1 MKQFNHPRR
10 ISTIICAVITG
21 LVISQLS
28 LAEQVPTPKL
38 IVSGQAVVA
47 DGGIETAIARATLDA
62 LRSAATQRQGQMTSQ
77 SIVSSD
83 GQLTENIRL
92 KTSLNM
98 RRMDLLEQIEVQGVV
113 TVKLALELDEGT
125 KDCPLPQLTQVMTTD
140 LATPP
145 HDSSYH
151 QVDINQLLL
160 DTEAQ
165 FSSLAKGG
173 NFVTHRINPALN
185 TYQTAWLASEAYN
198 QADYHLAIGA
208 QWLSTATIEPEPSGL
223 GSLMSSLNGTLNNT
237 LNGPPVQPPN
247 LMLTATFS
255 SPYRADIDL
264 RHQQQFTLPA
274 NRSISQSGTPIPQ
287 ELSQQVTKWVEISWR
302 SIRQT
307 VQCEGS
313 YIKLSKIIDQPLWRI
328 NKGQKLGLEQG
339 QKLLLLPQN
348 YEDGILNPDA
358 RSAPLVFKVTQL
370 QPHAALLEH
379 VAGPDNIT
387 NATAQVIVF

>member
-1 MKQFNHPRR
+1 MKQLNHPQRT
-10 ISTIICAVITG
+10 STIICAVLTG

-125 KDCPLPQLTQVMTTD
+125 KDCPLPQLTQVVTTD

-145 HDSSYH
+145 NDSSYH
-151 QVDINQLLL
+151 QIDINQLLL

-198 QADYHLAIGA
+198 QADSHLAIGA
-208 QWLSTATIEPEPSGL
+208 QWLSTPTIALEPSGL
-223 GSLMSSLNGTLNNT
+223 SSLMSSLNG
-237 LNGPPVQPPN
+237 PQDQSPN

-274 NRSISQSGTPIPQ
+274 NRSISESGAPIPQ
-287 ELSQQVTKWVEISWR
+287 ELSKQVVKWVEKSWR
-302 SIRQT
+302 SIHQT

-339 QKLLLLPQN
+339 QKLLLLPQD

-358 RSAPLVFKVTQL
+358 ISAPLVFKITQL

>member
-1 MKQFNHPRR
+1 MKQLNHPQR
-10 ISTIICAVITG
+10 IRTIICAVLTG

-47 DGGIETAIARATLDA
+47 AGGIESAIARATLDA
-62 LRSAATQRQGQMTSQ
+62 LRYAATQRKGQMTSQ

-92 KTSLNM
+92 KTSLNI
-98 RRMDLLEQIEVQGVV
+98 RRMDVLEQIEVQGVV

-125 KDCPLPQLTQVMTTD
+125 KDCPLPQLTQVVTTD

-145 HDSSYH
+145 NDSSYH
-151 QVDINQLLL
+151 QIDINQLLL

-208 QWLSTATIEPEPSGL
+208 QWLSTPTIELEPSGL
-223 GSLMSSLNGTLNNT
+223 SSLMSSLNG
-237 LNGPPVQPPN
+237 PQDQSPN

-274 NRSISQSGTPIPQ
+274 NRSISESGAPIPQ
-287 ELSQQVTKWVEISWR
+287 ELSKQVVKWVEKSWR
-302 SIRQT
+302 SIHQT

-339 QKLLLLPQN
+339 QRLLLLPQN

-358 RSAPLVFKVTQL
+358 KSAPLVFKVTQL

>member
-1 MKQFNHPRR
+1 MKQLNHLQRV
-10 ISTIICAVITG
+10 STIICAVLTG

-28 LAEQVPTPKL
+28 LAEQDPTPKL

-47 DGGIETAIARATLDA
+47 DGGIESAIARATLDA

-92 KTSLNM
+92 KTSLNIS
-98 RRMDLLEQIEVQGVV
+98 RMDLLEQIEVQGVV

-125 KDCPLPQLTQVMTTD
+125 KDCPLPQLTQVVTTD

-145 HDSSYH
+145 NDSSYH

-208 QWLSTATIEPEPSGL
+208 QWLSTPTIEPEPSGL
-223 GSLMSSLNGTLNNT
+223 GSLMSSLNGL
-237 LNGPPVQPPN
+237 QDQSPN

-255 SPYRADIDL
+255 SPYGADIDL

-287 ELSQQVTKWVEISWR
+287 ELSQQVAKWVERSWR
-302 SIRQT
+302 SIHQT

-387 NATAQVIVF
+387 NAIAQVIVF

>member
-1 MKQFNHPRR
+1 MKQLNPPRR
-10 ISTIICAVITG
+10 AIYFVCAALLG
-21 LVISQLS
+21 LVISHSS
-28 LAEQVPTPKL
+28 LAQQDPQPKL
-38 IVSGQAVVA
+38 IVSGQAIVT
-47 DGGIETAIARATLDA
+47 DGDIDTAIARATLDA
-62 LRSAATQRQGQMTSQ
+62 LRSAATQRQGKMTSH
-77 SIVSSD
+77 SIVSAD

-92 KTSLNM
+92 QSNLNI
-98 RRMDLLEQIEVQGVV
+98 RHMDVLEQIETQDVV
-113 TVKLALELDEGT
+113 TVRLALELDES
-125 KDCPLPQLTQVMTTD
+125 KKNCSPPQLTQVVTTD

-145 HDSSYH
+145 NDSSYH

-165 FSSLAKGG
+165 FSRLAKSV

-185 TYQTAWLASEAYN
+185 TYQTAWLASEAYS

-208 QWLSTATIEPEPSGL
+208 QWLPTLAIKSNDLSGL
-223 GSLMSSLNGTLNNT
+223 ISSFSE
-237 LNGPPVQPPN
+237 PN
-247 LMLTATFS
+247 AERPRLMLTATFS
-255 SPYRADIDL
+255 SPYRSDIDL

-274 NRSISQSGTPIPQ
+274 SLSIAQSSASIPQ
-287 ELSQQVTKWVEISWR
+287 ELSLQVAQWVQTSWHN
-302 SIRQT
+302 IHQT

-339 QKLLLLPQN
+339 QKLLLLPQH

-358 RSAPLVFKVTQL
+358 TSAPLVFKVTQL

-379 VAGPDNIT
+379 VAGPDHIT
-387 NATAQVIVF
+387 TATAQVIVF

>member
-1 MKQFNHPRR
+1 MKQLNHPQR
-10 ISTIICAVITG
+10 IRTIICAVLTG

-28 LAEQVPTPKL
+28 LAEQDPTLKL

-47 DGGIETAIARATLDA
+47 DGGIETAISRATLDA

-113 TVKLALELDEGT
+113 TVKLALELDEAT
-125 KDCPLPQLTQVMTTD
+125 KDCPLPQLTQVVTTD

-145 HDSSYH
+145 NDSSYH
-151 QVDINQLLL
+151 QIDINQLLL

-208 QWLSTATIEPEPSGL
+208 QWLSTPTIELEPSGL
-223 GSLMSSLNGTLNNT
+223 SSLMSSLNG
-237 LNGPPVQPPN
+237 PQDQSPN

-264 RHQQQFTLPA
+264 RHQQQFALPA
-274 NRSISQSGTPIPQ
+274 NRSISESGAPIPQ
-287 ELSQQVTKWVEISWR
+287 ELSKQVVKWVEKSWR
-302 SIRQT
+302 SIHQT

-313 YIKLSKIIDQPLWRI
+313 YIKLRKIIDQPLWRI

-339 QKLLLLPQN
+339 QRLLLLPQN

-358 RSAPLVFKVTQL
+358 KSAPLVFKVTQL

>member
-1 MKQFNHPRR
+1 MKQLNHPQR
-10 ISTIICAVITG
+10 IRTIICAVLTG

-28 LAEQVPTPKL
+28 LAEQDPTLKL
-38 IVSGQAVVA
+38 IVSGQAVVV
-47 DGGIETAIARATLDA
+47 DGGIETAISRAILDA
-62 LRSAATQRQGQMTSQ
+62 LRSAATQRQGQITSQ

-125 KDCPLPQLTQVMTTD
+125 KDCPLPQLTQVVTTD

-145 HDSSYH
+145 NDSSYH
-151 QVDINQLLL
+151 QIDINQLLL

-208 QWLSTATIEPEPSGL
+208 KWLSTPTIELEPSGL
-223 GSLMSSLNGTLNNT
+223 SSLMSSLNG
-237 LNGPPVQPPN
+237 PQDQSPN

-255 SPYRADIDL
+255 SPHRADIDL

-274 NRSISQSGTPIPQ
+274 NRSISESGAPIPQ
-287 ELSQQVTKWVEISWR
+287 ELSKQVVKWVEKSWR
-302 SIRQT
+302 SIHQT

-339 QKLLLLPQN
+339 QRLLLLPQN

-358 RSAPLVFKVTQL
+358 KSAPLVFKVTQL

>member
-1 MKQFNHPRR
+1 MKQLNHPQR
-10 ISTIICAVITG
+10 IRTIICAVLTG

-28 LAEQVPTPKL
+28 LAEQDPTLKF

-47 DGGIETAIARATLDA
+47 DGGIETAISRATLDA

-125 KDCPLPQLTQVMTTD
+125 KDCPLPQLTQVVTTD

-145 HDSSYH
+145 NDSSYH
-151 QVDINQLLL
+151 QIDINQLLL

-208 QWLSTATIEPEPSGL
+208 QWLSTPTIELEPSGL
-223 GSLMSSLNGTLNNT
+223 SSLMSSLNG
-237 LNGPPVQPPN
+237 PQDQSPN

-274 NRSISQSGTPIPQ
+274 NRSISESGAPIPQ
-287 ELSQQVTKWVEISWR
+287 ELSKQVVKWVEKSWR
-302 SIRQT
+302 SIHQT

-339 QKLLLLPQN
+339 QRLLLLPQN

-358 RSAPLVFKVTQL
+358 KSAPLVFKVTQL

>member
-1 MKQFNHPRR
+1 MKQLNHPQR
-10 ISTIICAVITG
+10 IRTIICAVLTG

-28 LAEQVPTPKL
+28 LAEQDPTLKL
-38 IVSGQAVVA
+38 IVSGQAVVV
-47 DGGIETAIARATLDA
+47 DGGIETAISRAILDA

-125 KDCPLPQLTQVMTTD
+125 KDCPLPQLTQVVTTD

-145 HDSSYH
+145 NDSSYH
-151 QVDINQLLL
+151 QIDINQLLL

-208 QWLSTATIEPEPSGL
+208 KWLSTPTIELEPSGL
-223 GSLMSSLNGTLNNT
+223 SSLMSSLNG
-237 LNGPPVQPPN
+237 PQDQSPN

-274 NRSISQSGTPIPQ
+274 NRSISESGAPIPQ
-287 ELSQQVTKWVEISWR
+287 ELSKQVVKWVEKSWR
-302 SIRQT
+302 SIHQT

-339 QKLLLLPQN
+339 QRLLLLPQN

-358 RSAPLVFKVTQL
+358 KSAPLVFKVTQL

>member
-1 MKQFNHPRR
+1 MKQLNHPQR
-10 ISTIICAVITG
+10 IRTIICAVLTG

-28 LAEQVPTPKL
+28 LAEQDPTLKL

-47 DGGIETAIARATLDA
+47 DGGIETAISRATLDA

-125 KDCPLPQLTQVMTTD
+125 KDCPLPQLTQVVTTD

-145 HDSSYH
+145 NDSSYH

-208 QWLSTATIEPEPSGL
+208 QWLSTPTIELEPSGL
-223 GSLMSSLNGTLNNT
+223 SSLMSSLNG
-237 LNGPPVQPPN
+237 PQDQSPN

-274 NRSISQSGTPIPQ
+274 NRSISESGAPIPQ
-287 ELSQQVTKWVEISWR
+287 ELSKQVVKWVEKSWR
-302 SIRQT
+302 SIHQT

>member
-1 MKQFNHPRR
+1 MKQLNHPQR
-10 ISTIICAVITG
+10 IRTIICAVLTG

-28 LAEQVPTPKL
+28 LAEQDPTLKL

-47 DGGIETAIARATLDA
+47 DGGIETAISRATLDA

-125 KDCPLPQLTQVMTTD
+125 KDCPLPQLTQVVTTD

-145 HDSSYH
+145 NDSSYH
-151 QVDINQLLL
+151 QIDINQLLL

-165 FSSLAKGG
+165 FSSLAKGE

-208 QWLSTATIEPEPSGL
+208 QWLSTPTIELEPSGL
-223 GSLMSSLNGTLNNT
+223 SSLMSSLNG
-237 LNGPPVQPPN
+237 PQDQSPN

-274 NRSISQSGTPIPQ
+274 NRSISESGAPIPQ
-287 ELSQQVTKWVEISWR
+287 ELSKQVVKWVEKSWR
-302 SIRQT
+302 SIHQT

-358 RSAPLVFKVTQL
+358 KSAPLVFKVTQL

>member
-1 MKQFNHPRR
+1 MKQLNHPQHIR
-10 ISTIICAVITG
+10 TIICAVLTG

-28 LAEQVPTPKL
+28 LAEQDPTLKL

-47 DGGIETAIARATLDA
+47 DGGIETAISRATLDA

-125 KDCPLPQLTQVMTTD
+125 KDCPLPQLTQVVTTD

-145 HDSSYH
+145 NDSSYH
-151 QVDINQLLL
+151 QIDINQLLL

-208 QWLSTATIEPEPSGL
+208 QWLSTPTIEPEPSGL
-223 GSLMSSLNGTLNNT
+223 NSLMSSLNG
-237 LNGPPVQPPN
+237 PEDQSPD

-274 NRSISQSGTPIPQ
+274 NRSISESGAPIPQ
-287 ELSQQVTKWVEISWR
+287 ELSKQVAKWVETSWR
-302 SIRQT
+302 SIHQT

-339 QKLLLLPQN
+339 QKLLLLPQD

-358 RSAPLVFKVTQL
+358 KSAPLVFKVTQL

-379 VAGPDNIT
+379 VAGPDKIT
-387 NATAQVIVF
+387 NTTAQVIIF

>member
-1 MKQFNHPRR
+1 MKQLNHPQR
-10 ISTIICAVITG
+10 ISTIICAVLTG

-28 LAEQVPTPKL
+28 LAEQDPTLKL

-47 DGGIETAIARATLDA
+47 DGGIETAISRATLDA

-125 KDCPLPQLTQVMTTD
+125 KDCPLPQLTQVVTTD

-145 HDSSYH
+145 NDSSYH
-151 QVDINQLLL
+151 QIDINQLLL

-208 QWLSTATIEPEPSGL
+208 QWLSTPTIELEPSGL
-223 GSLMSSLNGTLNNT
+223 SSLMSSLNG
-237 LNGPPVQPPN
+237 PQDQSPN

-274 NRSISQSGTPIPQ
+274 NRSISESGAPIPQ
-287 ELSQQVTKWVEISWR
+287 ELSKQVVKWVEKSWS
-302 SIRQT
+302 SIHQT

-339 QKLLLLPQN
+339 QRLLLLPQN

-358 RSAPLVFKVTQL
+358 KSAPLVFKVTQL

>member
-1 MKQFNHPRR
+1 MKQLNHPQR
-10 ISTIICAVITG
+10 IRTIICAVLTG

-28 LAEQVPTPKL
+28 LAEQDPTLKF

-47 DGGIETAIARATLDA
+47 DGGIETAISRATLDA
-62 LRSAATQRQGQMTSQ
+62 LRSAATQRQGQITSQ

-125 KDCPLPQLTQVMTTD
+125 KDCPLPQLTQVVTTD

-145 HDSSYH
+145 NDSSYH
-151 QVDINQLLL
+151 QIDINQLLL

-208 QWLSTATIEPEPSGL
+208 KWLSTPTIELEPSGL
-223 GSLMSSLNGTLNNT
+223 SSLMSSLNG
-237 LNGPPVQPPN
+237 PQDQSPN

-274 NRSISQSGTPIPQ
+274 NRSISESGAPIPQ
-287 ELSQQVTKWVEISWR
+287 ELSKQVVKWVEKSWR
-302 SIRQT
+302 SIHQT

-313 YIKLSKIIDQPLWRI
+313 YIKLRKIIDQPLWRI

-379 VAGPDNIT
+379 VAGPVNLT

>member
-1 MKQFNHPRR
+1 MKQLNHPQR
-10 ISTIICAVITG
+10 IRTIICAVLTG

-28 LAEQVPTPKL
+28 LAEQDPTLKL

-47 DGGIETAIARATLDA
+47 DGGIETAISRATLDA

-125 KDCPLPQLTQVMTTD
+125 KDCPLPQLTQVVTTD

-145 HDSSYH
+145 NDSSYH
-151 QVDINQLLL
+151 QIDINQLLL

-208 QWLSTATIEPEPSGL
+208 QWLSTPTIELEPSGL
-223 GSLMSSLNGTLNNT
+223 SSLMSSLNG
-237 LNGPPVQPPN
+237 PQDQSPN

-274 NRSISQSGTPIPQ
+274 NRSISESGAPIPQ
-287 ELSQQVTKWVEISWR
+287 ELSKQVVKWVEKSWR
-302 SIRQT
+302 SIHQT

-358 RSAPLVFKVTQL
+358 KSAPLVFKVTQL

>member
-1 MKQFNHPRR
+1 MKRLNHPQR
-10 ISTIICAVITG
+10 ISNIICAVLTG

-28 LAEQVPTPKL
+28 LAEQDPTPKL

-47 DGGIETAIARATLDA
+47 DGGIETAIAKATLDA

-92 KTSLNM
+92 KTNLNI

-125 KDCPLPQLTQVMTTD
+125 KDCPLPQLTQVVTTD

-145 HDSSYH
+145 NDSSYH
-151 QVDINQLLL
+151 QIDINQLLL

-208 QWLSTATIEPEPSGL
+208 QWLSTTAIEPEPSGL
-223 GSLMSSLNGTLNNT
+223 GSLMSSLNA
-237 LNGPPVQPPN
+237 PQDQSPD

-264 RHQQQFTLPA
+264 RDQQQFTLPA
-274 NRSISQSGTPIPQ
+274 NRSISQSGAPIPQ
-287 ELSQQVTKWVEISWR
+287 ELSKQVAKWVEKSWR
-302 SIRQT
+302 SIYQT

-313 YIKLSKIIDQPLWRI
+313 YIKLRKIIDQPLWRI

-379 VAGPDNIT
+379 VAGPANIT

>member
-1 MKQFNHPRR
+1 MKQLNHPQR
-10 ISTIICAVITG
+10 IRTIICAVLTG

-28 LAEQVPTPKL
+28 LAEQDPTLKL

-125 KDCPLPQLTQVMTTD
+125 KDCPLPQLTQVVTTD

-145 HDSSYH
+145 NDSSYH
-151 QVDINQLLL
+151 QIDINQLLL

-208 QWLSTATIEPEPSGL
+208 QWLSTPTIELEPSGL
-223 GSLMSSLNGTLNNT
+223 SSLMSSLNG
-237 LNGPPVQPPN
+237 PQDQSPN

-274 NRSISQSGTPIPQ
+274 NRSISESGAPIPQ
-287 ELSQQVTKWVEISWR
+287 ELSKQVVKWVEKSWR
-302 SIRQT
+302 SIHQT

-339 QKLLLLPQN
+339 QRLLLLPQN

-358 RSAPLVFKVTQL
+358 KSAPLVFKVTQL

>member
-1 MKQFNHPRR
+1 MKQLNHPQR
-10 ISTIICAVITG
+10 IRTIICAVLTG

-28 LAEQVPTPKL
+28 LAEQDPTLKL

-47 DGGIETAIARATLDA
+47 DGGIETAISRATLDA

-125 KDCPLPQLTQVMTTD
+125 KDCPLPQLTQVVTTD

-145 HDSSYH
+145 NDSSYH
-151 QVDINQLLL
+151 QIDINQLLL

-208 QWLSTATIEPEPSGL
+208 QWLSTPTIELEPSGL
-223 GSLMSSLNGTLNNT
+223 SSLMSSLNG
-237 LNGPPVQPPN
+237 PQDQSPN

-274 NRSISQSGTPIPQ
+274 NRSISESGAPIPQ
-287 ELSQQVTKWVEISWR
+287 ELSKQVVKWVEKSWR
-302 SIRQT
+302 SIHQT

-313 YIKLSKIIDQPLWRI
+313 YIKLSKIIDQPLWRV

-339 QKLLLLPQN
+339 QRLLLLPQN

-358 RSAPLVFKVTQL
+358 KSAPLVFKVTQL

>member
-1 MKQFNHPRR
+1 MKQLNHPQR
-10 ISTIICAVITG
+10 IRTIICAVLTG

-28 LAEQVPTPKL
+28 LAEQDPTLKL

-47 DGGIETAIARATLDA
+47 DGGMETAISRATLDA

-83 GQLTENIRL
+83 GKLTENIRL

-125 KDCPLPQLTQVMTTD
+125 KDCPLPQLTQVVTTD

-145 HDSSYH
+145 NDSSYH

-208 QWLSTATIEPEPSGL
+208 KWSSTPTIKLEPSGL
-223 GSLMSSLNGTLNNT
+223 SSLMSSLNG
-237 LNGPPVQPPN
+237 PQDQSPN

-274 NRSISQSGTPIPQ
+274 NRSISESGAPIPQ
-287 ELSQQVTKWVEISWR
+287 ELSKQVVKWVEKSWR
-302 SIRQT
+302 SIHQT

-339 QKLLLLPQN
+339 QRLLLLPQN

-358 RSAPLVFKVTQL
+358 KSAPLVFKVTQL

>member
-1 MKQFNHPRR
+1 MKQLNHPQR
-10 ISTIICAVITG
+10 IRTIICAVLTG

-28 LAEQVPTPKL
+28 LAEQDPTLKL

-47 DGGIETAIARATLDA
+47 DGGIESAIARATLDA
-62 LRSAATQRQGQMTSQ
+62 LRYAATQRKGQMTSQ

-125 KDCPLPQLTQVMTTD
+125 KDCPLPQLTQVVTTD

-145 HDSSYH
+145 NDSSYH
-151 QVDINQLLL
+151 QIDINQLLL

-208 QWLSTATIEPEPSGL
+208 QWLSTPTIELEPSGL
-223 GSLMSSLNGTLNNT
+223 SSLMSSLNG
-237 LNGPPVQPPN
+237 PQDQSPN

-274 NRSISQSGTPIPQ
+274 NRSISESGAPIPQ
-287 ELSQQVTKWVEISWR
+287 ELSKQVAKWVEKSWR
-302 SIRQT
+302 SIHQT

-339 QKLLLLPQN
+339 QRLLLLPQN

-358 RSAPLVFKVTQL
+358 KSAPLVFKVTQL

>member
-1 MKQFNHPRR
+1 MKQLNHPQR
-10 ISTIICAVITG
+10 IRTIICAVLTG

-28 LAEQVPTPKL
+28 LAEQDPTPKL

-92 KTSLNM
+92 KTSLNI
-98 RRMDLLEQIEVQGVV
+98 RRMDLLEQIEVQGVA

-125 KDCPLPQLTQVMTTD
+125 KDCPLPQLTQVVTTD

-145 HDSSYH
+145 NDSSYH
-151 QVDINQLLL
+151 QIDINQLLL

-208 QWLSTATIEPEPSGL
+208 QWLSTPTIELEPSGL
-223 GSLMSSLNGTLNNT
+223 SSLMSSLNE
-237 LNGPPVQPPN
+237 PQDQSPN

-274 NRSISQSGTPIPQ
+274 NRSISQSGAPIPQ
-287 ELSQQVTKWVEISWR
+287 ELSKQVVKWVEKSWR
-302 SIRQT
+302 SIHQT
-307 VQCEGS
+307 VRCEGS

-339 QKLLLLPQN
+339 QRLLLLPQN

-358 RSAPLVFKVTQL
+358 KSAPLVFKVTQL

>member
-1 MKQFNHPRR
+1 MKQLNHPQRT
-10 ISTIICAVITG
+10 STIICAVLTG

-28 LAEQVPTPKL
+28 LAEQDPTPKL

-47 DGGIETAIARATLDA
+47 DGGIESAIARATLDA

-92 KTSLNM
+92 KTSLNI

-125 KDCPLPQLTQVMTTD
+125 KDCPLPQLTQVVTTD

-145 HDSSYH
+145 NDSSYH

-208 QWLSTATIEPEPSGL
+208 QWLSTPTIEPEPSGL
-223 GSLMSSLNGTLNNT
+223 GSLMSSLNGL
-237 LNGPPVQPPN
+237 QDQSPN

-255 SPYRADIDL
+255 SPYGADIDL

-287 ELSQQVTKWVEISWR
+287 ELSQQVAKWVERSWR
-302 SIRQT
+302 SIHQT

>member
-1 MKQFNHPRR
+1 MKQLNHPQRT
-10 ISTIICAVITG
+10 STIICAVLTG

-28 LAEQVPTPKL
+28 LAEQDPTPKL
-38 IVSGQAVVA
+38 IVSGQSVVA
-47 DGGIETAIARATLDA
+47 DGGIESAIARATLDA

-92 KTSLNM
+92 KTSLNI

-208 QWLSTATIEPEPSGL
+208 QWLSTPTIEPEPSGL
-223 GSLMSSLNGTLNNT
+223 GSLMSSLNGL
-237 LNGPPVQPPN
+237 QDQSPN

-255 SPYRADIDL
+255 SPYGADIDL

-274 NRSISQSGTPIPQ
+274 NRSISQSGAPIPQ
-287 ELSQQVTKWVEISWR
+287 ELSKQVEKWVEKSWR
-302 SIRQT
+302 SIHQT

>member
-1 MKQFNHPRR
+1 MKQLNHPQRT
-10 ISTIICAVITG
+10 STIICAVLTG

-125 KDCPLPQLTQVMTTD
+125 KDCPLPQLTQVVTTD

-145 HDSSYH
+145 NDSSYH

-208 QWLSTATIEPEPSGL
+208 QWLSTTTIEPEPSGL
-223 GSLMSSLNGTLNNT
+223 GSLMSSLNGL
-237 LNGPPVQPPN
+237 QDQSPN

-274 NRSISQSGTPIPQ
+274 NRSISQSGAPIPQ
-287 ELSQQVTKWVEISWR
+287 ELSQAGGKVGR
-302 SIRQT
+302 
-307 VQCEGS
+307 
-313 YIKLSKIIDQPLWRI
+313 KIM
-328 NKGQKLGLEQG
+328 
-339 QKLLLLPQN
+339 
-348 YEDGILNPDA
+348 
-358 RSAPLVFKVTQL
+358 
-370 QPHAALLEH
+370 
-379 VAGPDNIT
+379 
-387 NATAQVIVF
+387 AQHPSNCAV

>member
-1 MKQFNHPRR
+1 MKQLNHPQR
-10 ISTIICAVITG
+10 IRTIICAVLTG

-28 LAEQVPTPKL
+28 LAEQDPTLKL

-47 DGGIETAIARATLDA
+47 DGGIETAISRATLDA

-125 KDCPLPQLTQVMTTD
+125 KDCPLPQLTQVVTTD

-145 HDSSYH
+145 NDSSYH
-151 QVDINQLLL
+151 QIDINQLLL

-208 QWLSTATIEPEPSGL
+208 KWLSTPTIELEPSGL
-223 GSLMSSLNGTLNNT
+223 SSLMSSLNG
-237 LNGPPVQPPN
+237 PQDQSPN

-274 NRSISQSGTPIPQ
+274 NRSISESGAPIPQ
-287 ELSQQVTKWVEISWR
+287 ELSKQVAVWVEKSWR
-302 SIRQT
+302 SIHQT

>member
-1 MKQFNHPRR
+1 MKQLNHPQR
-10 ISTIICAVITG
+10 IRTIICAVLTG

-47 DGGIETAIARATLDA
+47 AGGIESAIARATLDA
-62 LRSAATQRQGQMTSQ
+62 LRYAATQRKGQMTSQ

-125 KDCPLPQLTQVMTTD
+125 KDCPLPQLTQVVTTD

-145 HDSSYH
+145 NDSSYH
-151 QVDINQLLL
+151 QIDINQLLL

-208 QWLSTATIEPEPSGL
+208 QWLSTPTIELEPSGL
-223 GSLMSSLNGTLNNT
+223 SSLMSSLNG
-237 LNGPPVQPPN
+237 PQDQSPN

-274 NRSISQSGTPIPQ
+274 NRSISESGAPIPQ
-287 ELSQQVTKWVEISWR
+287 ELSKQVVKWVEKSWR
-302 SIRQT
+302 SIHQT

-358 RSAPLVFKVTQL
+358 KSAPLVFKVTQL

-379 VAGPDNIT
+379 VAGPDKIT
-387 NATAQVIVF
+387 NTTAQVIIF

>member
-1 MKQFNHPRR
+1 MKQLNHPQR
-10 ISTIICAVITG
+10 IRTIICAVLTG

-125 KDCPLPQLTQVMTTD
+125 KDCPLPQLTQVVTTD

-145 HDSSYH
+145 NDSSYH
-151 QVDINQLLL
+151 QIDINQLLL

-208 QWLSTATIEPEPSGL
+208 QWLSTPTIALEPSGL
-223 GSLMSSLNGTLNNT
+223 SSLMSSLNG
-237 LNGPPVQPPN
+237 PQDQSPN

-274 NRSISQSGTPIPQ
+274 NRSISESGAPIPQ
-287 ELSQQVTKWVEISWR
+287 ELSKQVVKWVEKSWR
-302 SIRQT
+302 SIHQT

-339 QKLLLLPQN
+339 QKLLLLPQD

-358 RSAPLVFKVTQL
+358 KSAPLVFKVTQL

>member
-1 MKQFNHPRR
+1 MKQLNHPQR
-10 ISTIICAVITG
+10 IRTIICAVLTG

-28 LAEQVPTPKL
+28 LAEQDPTLKL

-47 DGGIETAIARATLDA
+47 DGGIETAISRATLDA

-125 KDCPLPQLTQVMTTD
+125 KDCPLPQLTQVVTTD

-145 HDSSYH
+145 NDSSYH
-151 QVDINQLLL
+151 QIDINQLLL

-165 FSSLAKGG
+165 FSSLAKGE

-208 QWLSTATIEPEPSGL
+208 QWLSTPTIELEPSGL
-223 GSLMSSLNGTLNNT
+223 SSLMSSLNG
-237 LNGPPVQPPN
+237 PQDQSPN

-274 NRSISQSGTPIPQ
+274 NRSISESGAPIPQ
-287 ELSQQVTKWVEISWR
+287 ELSKQVVKWVEKSWR
-302 SIRQT
+302 SIHQT

-339 QKLLLLPQN
+339 QRLLLLPQN

-358 RSAPLVFKVTQL
+358 KSAPLVFKVTQL

>member
-1 MKQFNHPRR
+1 MKQLNHPQRT
-10 ISTIICAVITG
+10 STIICAVLTG

-28 LAEQVPTPKL
+28 LAEQDPTPKL

-47 DGGIETAIARATLDA
+47 DGGIESAIARATLDA

-92 KTSLNM
+92 KTSLNI

-125 KDCPLPQLTQVMTTD
+125 KDCPLPQLTQVVTTD

-145 HDSSYH
+145 NDSSYH

-208 QWLSTATIEPEPSGL
+208 QWLSTPTIEPEPSGL
-223 GSLMSSLNGTLNNT
+223 GSLMSSLNA
-237 LNGPPVQPPN
+237 PQDQSPD

-255 SPYRADIDL
+255 SPYGADIDL

-287 ELSQQVTKWVEISWR
+287 ELSQQVAKWVERSWR
-302 SIRQT
+302 SIHQT

>member
-1 MKQFNHPRR
+1 MKQLNHPQR
-10 ISTIICAVITG
+10 ISTIICAVLTG

-47 DGGIETAIARATLDA
+47 DGGIESAIARATLDA
-62 LRSAATQRQGQMTSQ
+62 LRYAATQRKGQMTSQ

-92 KTSLNM
+92 KTSLNI
-98 RRMDLLEQIEVQGVV
+98 RRMDVLEQIEVQGVV

-125 KDCPLPQLTQVMTTD
+125 KECPLPQLTQVVTTD

-145 HDSSYH
+145 NDSSYH
-151 QVDINQLLL
+151 QIDINQLLL

-165 FSSLAKGG
+165 FSSLAKGE

-208 QWLSTATIEPEPSGL
+208 QWLSTPAIEPEFIGL
-223 GSLMSSLNGTLNNT
+223 SSLMSSLNG
-237 LNGPPVQPPN
+237 PQDQSPN

-274 NRSISQSGTPIPQ
+274 NRSISESGAPIPQ
-287 ELSQQVTKWVEISWR
+287 ELSKQVAKWVEKSWR
-302 SIRQT
+302 SIHQT

-358 RSAPLVFKVTQL
+358 KSAPLVFKVTQL

-379 VAGPDNIT
+379 VAGPDKIT
-387 NATAQVIVF
+387 NTTAQVIIF

>member
-1 MKQFNHPRR
+1 MKQLNHPQR
-10 ISTIICAVITG
+10 IRTIICAVLTG

-28 LAEQVPTPKL
+28 LAEQDPTLKL

-47 DGGIETAIARATLDA
+47 DGGIETAISRATLDA

-125 KDCPLPQLTQVMTTD
+125 KDCPLPQLTQVVTTD

-145 HDSSYH
+145 NDSSYH
-151 QVDINQLLL
+151 QIDINQLLL

-208 QWLSTATIEPEPSGL
+208 KWLSTPTIELEPSGL
-223 GSLMSSLNGTLNNT
+223 SSLMSSLNG
-237 LNGPPVQPPN
+237 PQDQSPN

-274 NRSISQSGTPIPQ
+274 NRSISESGAPIPQ
-287 ELSQQVTKWVEISWR
+287 ELSKQVVKWVEKSWR
-302 SIRQT
+302 SIHQT

-313 YIKLSKIIDQPLWRI
+313 YIKLRKIIDQPLWRI

-358 RSAPLVFKVTQL
+358 KSAPLVFKVTQL

>member
-1 MKQFNHPRR
+1 MKQLNHLQRV
-10 ISTIICAVITG
+10 STIICAVLTG

-28 LAEQVPTPKL
+28 LAEQDPTPKL

-47 DGGIETAIARATLDA
+47 DGGIESAIARATLDA

-92 KTSLNM
+92 KTSLNIS
-98 RRMDLLEQIEVQGVV
+98 RMDLLEQIEVQGVV

-125 KDCPLPQLTQVMTTD
+125 KDCPLPQLTQVVTTD

-145 HDSSYH
+145 NDSSYH

-208 QWLSTATIEPEPSGL
+208 QWLSTPTIEPEPSGL
-223 GSLMSSLNGTLNNT
+223 GSLMSSLNGL
-237 LNGPPVQPPN
+237 QDQSPN

-255 SPYRADIDL
+255 SPYGADIDL

-287 ELSQQVTKWVEISWR
+287 ELSQQVAKWVERSWR
-302 SIRQT
+302 SIHQT